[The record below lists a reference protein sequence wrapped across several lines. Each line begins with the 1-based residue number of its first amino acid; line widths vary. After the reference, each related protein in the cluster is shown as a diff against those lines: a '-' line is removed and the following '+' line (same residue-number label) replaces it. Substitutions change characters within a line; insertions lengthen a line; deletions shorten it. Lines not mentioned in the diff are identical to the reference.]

1 MTMKYMAPFGWG
13 RRVAPVRQGIEGHP
27 IDLFRSEMNR
37 LVDDFFKGSGVRPFS
52 EEMESFGAFNPT
64 VDMTEDESSVQ
75 VTAELPGMDEKDI
88 EINLTRDSLTIKGE
102 KKTETEKGD
111 KESYCME
118 RSFGSFT
125 RVLPIPA
132 DVNPDKVEAVF
143 KKGVLNITLPKLV
156 KEKKAQKKIQIKTA

>member
-1 MTMKYMAPFGWG
+1 MATKYMAPFRWG
-13 RRVAPVRQGIEGHP
+13 RRDAPVRQGFEGHP
-27 IDLFRSEMNR
+27 VDFFRNEMNR
-37 LVDDFFKGSGVRPFS
+37 LVDDFFKGFGLRPFS

-102 KKTETEKGD
+102 KKTESENKD
-111 KESYCME
+111 KESYYME

-132 DVNPDKVEAVF
+132 DVDPEKAEAVF

-156 KEKKAQKKIQIKTA
+156 KEKTAQKKIKIKSA

>member
-1 MTMKYMAPFGWG
+1 MATKYMAPFKWG
-13 RRVAPVRQGIEGHP
+13 RREDPVRQGLEGHP

-37 LVDDFFKGSGVRPFS
+37 LVDDFFKGFGLRPFS
-52 EEMESFGAFNPT
+52 QEMESFGAFNPT
-64 VDMTEDESSVQ
+64 VDMTEDESSIQ

-88 EINLTRDSLTIKGE
+88 EINLTKDSLTIKGE
-102 KKTETEKGD
+102 KKTTSENKD
-111 KESYCME
+111 KESYYME

-132 DVNPDKVEAVF
+132 DINPDKVEAVF

-156 KEKKAQKKIQIKTA
+156 KEKKAQKKIEIKSA